1 VRGEGIVPA
10 LPILAAQWSG
20 VSPRSLRFA
29 DRKPVSAERA
39 STRAER
45 MLAAA
50 EDEEEE
56 EEEEDK
62 LGWADA
68 AVAET
73 TGGREAARWA

>member
-1 VRGEGIVPA
+1 MRGEGIVPA

-56 EEEEDK
+56 EEVDK

-68 AVAET
+68 AVAEAM
-73 TGGREAARWA
+73 GGREAARWA